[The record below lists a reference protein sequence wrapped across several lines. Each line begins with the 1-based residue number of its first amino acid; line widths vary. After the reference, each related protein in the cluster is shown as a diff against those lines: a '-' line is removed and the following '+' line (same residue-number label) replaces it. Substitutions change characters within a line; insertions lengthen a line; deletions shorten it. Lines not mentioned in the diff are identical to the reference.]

1 MNSNRTI
8 LLIEDDMVDIM
19 TVKRAIRELRIQ
31 NPLHVARN
39 GEEGI
44 KYLITHKE
52 RLPFIIL
59 LDINMPRMNG
69 IEFLKIVKQN
79 RLLRTIPIII
89 LTTSKE
95 EQDRYDS
102 FDLGISGYMVKPV
115 DYPQFV
121 NLIQTINAYWS
132 LSELPR

>member
-1 MNSNRTI
+1 MSKGRTI

-19 TVKRAIRELRIQ
+19 TIKRAIRELQIV

-39 GEEGI
+39 GEEGLL
-44 KYLITHKE
+44 YLNKNKTN
-52 RLPFIIL
+52 LPFIIL

-69 IEFLKIVKQN
+69 IEFLQIVKTN
-79 RLLRTIPIII
+79 KVLRTIPVII

-95 EQDRYDS
+95 DQDRYDS
-102 FDLGISGYMVKPV
+102 FNLGISGYMVKPV

-121 NLIQTINAYWS
+121 NLIDTINIYWNM
-132 LSELPR
+132 SELL